1 MFYKHLL
8 FSFIPATRRQYKF
21 SSIHEAV
28 QNGDVGELE
37 GMVRDGAS
45 VNEIDS
51 TKDRFTPM
59 HWACHR
65 GALEVRQNG

>member
-1 MFYKHLL
+1 MCFKVVSL
-8 FSFIPATRRQYKF
+8 FSAARRQYRF

-28 QNGDVGELE
+28 QNGDVQELE

-45 VNEIDS
+45 VNEIDC

-65 GALEVRQNG
+65 GALEVNRR